1 MSKKSSKPSPKLTPE
16 QAKLVED
23 HIALARNIAR
33 KMTPKVSKNLL
44 SYEDVE
50 SIAYLA
56 LCLAATSFDPSKGFA
71 FTTYA
76 TSVVRAEIIKANR
89 KGFASVSISE
99 SLHITIWNINKAVNN
114 GIPETV
120 EALSEALKESP
131 NKIRQALDLKASTIE
146 YSWYSG
152 FGEHGSIDAGSFME
166 VLVSDDAPVDDQVID
181 NIAGEEVRAAVR
193 MLPPNFRELIG
204 YRFGFIT
211 GEPMLSEEVRELI
224 GVDVDTYSNM
234 ESAAMEYLEA
244 ILRGY
249 KK

>member
-23 HIALARNIAR
+23 HIALARSIAR
-33 KMTPKVSKNLL
+33 KMTPKVSQNLL

-50 SIAYLA
+50 SIAYLG
-56 LCLAATSFDPSKGFA
+56 LCLAAISFDATKGFA

-120 EALSEALKESP
+120 GDLSEALNERPS
-131 NKIRQALDLKASTIE
+131 KIRQALDLKTSTIGSTDT
-146 YSWYSG
+146 YLND
-152 FGEHGSIDAGSFME
+152 FGQETSFIDGLEDM
-166 VLVSDDAPVDDQVID
+166 DAPVDDQVID

-224 GVDVDTYSNM
+224 DVDVDTYSNM

>member
-16 QAKLVED
+16 QAKLVSD
-23 HIALARNIAR
+23 HIALARSLAK
-33 KMTPKVSKNLL
+33 KMTPKVSQNLL

-56 LCLAATSFDPSKGFA
+56 LCLAAISFDPTKGFA

-120 EALSEALKESP
+120 GDLSEALNESP
-131 NKIRQALDLKASTIE
+131 SKIRQALDLKASTIGSTDTYVNE
-146 YSWYSG
+146 
-152 FGEHGSIDAGSFME
+152 FGQETSFIE
-166 VLVSDDAPVDDQVID
+166 GLEDTDAPVDEQVID

-211 GEPMLSEEVRELI
+211 GEPMLSEEVRKII
-224 GVDVDTYSNM
+224 GVDADTYSNM

>member
-16 QAKLVED
+16 QTKLVED
-23 HIALARNIAR
+23 HIALARSIAR
-33 KMTPKVSKNLL
+33 KMTPKVSQNLL

-50 SIAYLA
+50 SIGYLA
-56 LCLAATSFDPSKGFA
+56 LCLAAISFDPTKGFA

-89 KGFASVSISE
+89 KGFSSVSISE

-120 EALSEALKESP
+120 EALSEALNERPS
-131 NKIRQALDLKASTIE
+131 KIRQALDLKDSTIGSTDTYVNVPE
-146 YSWYSG
+146 HYSS
-152 FGEHGSIDAGSFME
+152 FIDGIK
-166 VLVSDDAPVDDQVID
+166 DTDAPVEEKVMN

-224 GVDVDTYSNM
+224 DVDVDTYSNM